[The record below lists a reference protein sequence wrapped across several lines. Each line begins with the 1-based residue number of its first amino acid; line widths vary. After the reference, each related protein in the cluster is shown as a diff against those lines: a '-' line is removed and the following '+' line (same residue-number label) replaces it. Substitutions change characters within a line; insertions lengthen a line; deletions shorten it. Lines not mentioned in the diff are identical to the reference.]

1 MRALIIFFAT
11 GIYSGY
17 APIAP
22 GTAGSVVGMA
32 SSREETKTNK

>member
-1 MRALIIFFAT
+1 MRSLIIFFAT

-22 GTAGSVVGMA
+22 GTAGSVVGLA
-32 SSREETKTNK
+32 VVWLAFGPL